1 MRHARETA
9 GLSIDDVA
17 RQLKLAPRQVQALEA
32 GDYAQLPGRT
42 FVRGFLRNYARLL
55 GLDGDALLAT
65 LPEGASASLDRPTLG
80 PTARVMGELPA
91 DTPARAGAARWIV
104 ALVFIVVVALAAVYL
119 WRPAVE
125 HARDGGVAGETVV
138 PMLPG
143 AVPPSATPAPSA
155 TGTPAPAA
163 AAGTETAPAASA
175 APAAA
180 AASEAPAAA
189 TTATSDAPLV
199 LVFRG
204 TSWAEVKDAR
214 GNVLLSTMGYPG
226 ATHAVGGTLPL
237 DVVIGNAE
245 AVQVQVRGEAFDLTP
260 YSKQNVAKFQVK

>member
-1 MRHARETA
+1 MRHAREAA

-104 ALVFIVVVALAAVYL
+104 AFVFIVVVALAAVYL

-125 HARDGGVAGETVV
+125 HARDTGVAGEPVV

-143 AVPPSATPAPSA
+143 AVPPSATPAPNA

-163 AAGTETAPAASA
+163 AGTEAAPAASA
-175 APAAA
+175 PPAAS

-189 TTATSDAPLV
+189 ATGDAPLV
-199 LVFRG
+199 LIFRG

-245 AVQVQVRGEAFDLTP
+245 AVQVQVRGEGFDLTP